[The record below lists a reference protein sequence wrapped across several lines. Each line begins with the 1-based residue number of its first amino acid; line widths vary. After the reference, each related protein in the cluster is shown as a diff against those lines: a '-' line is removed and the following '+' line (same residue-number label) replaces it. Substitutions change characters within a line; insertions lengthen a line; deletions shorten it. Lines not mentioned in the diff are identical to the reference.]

1 MSLILGGNRDGC
13 PIRNPIATFSIVAA
27 DLAIGDVG
35 VAVASKFLAAG
46 AVVPWA
52 AAGAGAVA
60 TQAFANA
67 SYGPEGLSMM
77 RAGASAA
84 ETMRRLIADDPD
96 RDRRQVGLVDARG
109 GAAAHTGKD
118 CFAWAGHIVGERFAC
133 QGNILAGEE
142 TVNAMAASFRSSQ
155 GALVER
161 LLAALTAGE
170 AAGGDRRGRQS
181 AALYVARERG
191 GYLGFNDV
199 LVDLRVDDHADP
211 VAELRRLLDLQNLY
225 FGSSPPGEKLA
236 IEGGLLIELKR
247 MMIGAGSYAGEA
259 TSRWDDDTRR
269 ALDAFI
275 SAENLEER
283 VDLGARVIDQ
293 PALAHLR
300 SAFRKEL

>member
-1 MSLILGGNRDGC
+1 MR
-13 PIRNPIATFSIVAA
+13 ATVR
-27 DLAIGDVG
+27 
-35 VAVASKFLAAG
+35 
-46 AVVPWA
+46 
-52 AAGAGAVA
+52 
-60 TQAFANA
+60 
-67 SYGPEGLSMM
+67 EGLAMM
-77 RAGASAA
+77 RAGASAS

-118 CFAWAGHIVGERFAC
+118 CFAWAGHIVGEHFAC

-155 GALVER
+155 GALAER

-211 VAELRRLLDLQNLY
+211 VAELEAHPRPAEPLFRIEPAGREARARRR
-225 FGSSPPGEKLA
+225 A
-236 IEGGLLIELKR
+236 ARRIE
-247 MMIGAGSYAGEA
+247 A
-259 TSRWDDDTRR
+259 DDDRR
-269 ALDAFI
+269 RKL
-275 SAENLEER
+275 
-283 VDLGARVIDQ
+283 LG
-293 PALAHLR
+293 
-300 SAFRKEL
+300 

>member
-1 MSLILGGNRDGC
+1 MAAQSAS
-13 PIRNPIATFSIVAA
+13 PIATFSIVAT

-133 QGNILAGEE
+133 QGNILASEE

-181 AALYVARERG
+181 AALSSRG
-191 GYLGFNDV
+191 N
-199 LVDLRVDDHADP
+199 A
-211 VAELRRLLDLQNLY
+211 A
-225 FGSSPPGEKLA
+225 A
-236 IEGGLLIELKR
+236 
-247 MMIGAGSYAGEA
+247 
-259 TSRWDDDTRR
+259 
-269 ALDAFI
+269 I
-275 SAENLEER
+275 SASTTCWSTSGSTTTPIRLPSS
-283 VDLGARVIDQ
+283 GASSTCRTSISDR
-293 PALAHLR
+293 AR
-300 SAFRKEL
+300 R